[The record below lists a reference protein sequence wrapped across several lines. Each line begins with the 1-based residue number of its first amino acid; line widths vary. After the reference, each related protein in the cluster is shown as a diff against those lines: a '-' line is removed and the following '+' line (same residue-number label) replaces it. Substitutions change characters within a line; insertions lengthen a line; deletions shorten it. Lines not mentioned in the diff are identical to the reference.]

1 MDQYYRA
8 ALRQIP
14 GLGPARIQKL
24 CDYFGSA
31 QQAWMAPKGDLF
43 LCKIISNS
51 VVQELLKRRDQGYD
65 EKLIQYCAD
74 HEIKVMAIND
84 PDYPEQLKTIYDP
97 PDLLFCSGQIPK
109 ATLNLAIVGA
119 RNASVYGK
127 NAAAKLANELTKAG
141 ILVVSGAARGIDTA
155 AHLGALEQGQTIA
168 VLGCGIDQVYPPE
181 NKVLFEKIRQSGA
194 LISEY
199 PPGTLPHA
207 AYFPARNRIIA
218 GLSSG
223 VLVVE
228 AAEKSGSLITAEVAL
243 NEGRDVFAIP
253 GSIFSK
259 LSRGTHYLIQQGAK
273 LVKDVED
280 ILEEYEIIT
289 ARNETKSI
297 LTEAEQKICD
307 LLSYEKPTSVEELI
321 GKLQLRPADVTYI
334 LLQLELNG
342 WIVPHQ
348 QGYVRSVKEVN

>member
-43 LCKIISNS
+43 LCKIIPNPS
-51 VVQELLKRRDQGYD
+51 VQELLTRRDQGYV
-65 EKLIQYCAD
+65 EKLIQYCARK
-74 HEIKVMAIND
+74 EIKIIAIED
-84 PDYPEQLKTIYDP
+84 PDYPERLKTIYDP
-97 PDLLFCSGQIPK
+97 PNLLFCSGQIPK
-109 ATLNLAIVGA
+109 SFLTIAIVGA
-119 RNASVYGK
+119 RSASVYGK
-127 NAAAKLANELTKAG
+127 NVATKLASQLTKAG
-141 ILVVSGAARGIDTA
+141 VLVVSGAARGIDTA
-155 AHLGALEQGQTIA
+155 AHLGALEQGPTVA
-168 VLGCGIDQVYPPE
+168 VLGCGIDQIYPPE
-181 NKVLFEKIRQSGA
+181 NKVLFDKIRQSGA

-218 GLSSG
+218 GLASG

-280 ILEEYEIIT
+280 ILEEYEVIT
-289 ARNETKSI
+289 EKIETKSV

-321 GKLQLRPADVTYI
+321 GKLQLRPTDVTYT
-334 LLQLELNG
+334 LLQLELSG
-342 WIVPHQ
+342 WIIPHQ
-348 QGYVRSVKEVN
+348 QGYIRSVKEVN